1 MRTDGTKSYFTA
13 THTEKTVA
21 SMHDHSEFV
30 RTSGLGEMVAVL
42 NGVEFRTRH
51 NDYKLVMPS
60 KSSQV
65 YHATEDIPF
74 PDVPLEVGNQSSFD
88 MQVCLCWG
96 GGRWRRGSVCLF
108 VFVTYRSALPFVSL
122 YLLLYPLPQCHSPC
136 FLYPPVYLPSFES
149 TSSRPVSHTTYR
161 STYPLSVYLPTT

>member
-96 GGRWRRGSVCLF
+96 GGDGGGVQS
-108 VFVTYRSALPFVSL
+108 VSL
-122 YLLLYPLPQCHSPC
+122 YSLPTDLLSRSSHSTYYSTPLPLCHSPC